1 MYYVYAVY
9 NKKNLKIY
17 VGQTKDLEERITLH
31 NSKVF
36 KDSYTAKFDGKWK
49 LIYTEKV
56 ISKQEALKREKQ
68 LKSHRGRDFIKQNIP
83 R

>member
-1 MYYVYAVY
+1 MYMPLY

-31 NSKVF
+31 SSKVF
-36 KDSYTAKFDGKWK
+36 KDSYTVGFDGKWE

-56 ISKQEALKREKQ
+56 SSKQDALKREKQ